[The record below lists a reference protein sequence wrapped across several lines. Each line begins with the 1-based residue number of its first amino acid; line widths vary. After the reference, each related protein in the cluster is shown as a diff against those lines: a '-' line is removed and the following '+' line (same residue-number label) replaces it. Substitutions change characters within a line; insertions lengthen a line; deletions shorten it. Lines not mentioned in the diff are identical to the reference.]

1 MLSDE
6 PLSEDELD
14 VIERRAAAA
23 TPGPWVG
30 WLESQHGIGGTSFIQ
45 LSADSEDDDEIYLT
59 RVTAGREVDGPNECT
74 DADIAFIA
82 AARQDIPRLVDEVK
96 RLREALAQLA
106 D

>member
-1 MLSDE
+1 M
-6 PLSEDELD
+6 
-14 VIERRAAAA
+14 IERRAVAA

-30 WLESQHGIGGTSFIQ
+30 WLESRQGIGGTSFIQ
-45 LSADSEDDDEIYLT
+45 LRADTEDDDELYLT
-59 RVTAGREVDGPNECT
+59 RITGGPEVVGPTANT
-74 DADIAFIA
+74 DADIDFIA